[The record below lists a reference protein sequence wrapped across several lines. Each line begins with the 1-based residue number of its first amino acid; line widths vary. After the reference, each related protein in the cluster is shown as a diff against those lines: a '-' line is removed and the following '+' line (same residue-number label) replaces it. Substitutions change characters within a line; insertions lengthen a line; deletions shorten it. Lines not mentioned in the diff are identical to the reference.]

1 MIIHIFFFI
10 FLGGSTSMHI
20 FRSNY
25 FSLFRTRRESFI
37 LQAHIRTSFEARRYP
52 NHSWTRRCFDF
63 RSRSISI
70 RNHECYKRL
79 SGCLICNRLTFFLNN
94 YLFLFLLLLEI
105 TLYTQFSRKI
115 SKFVT
120 NHRKRKWFCDALI
133 SGQEISALGIP
144 SAVRSSGCFFF
155 LSKLYDFY
163 LLSIKII

>member
-1 MIIHIFFFI
+1 
-10 FLGGSTSMHI
+10 MHI

-163 LLSIKII
+163 LLSIKIIWKIDFLRRSGFV